1 MSETLKKVEELTDH
15 VKDYITTKV
24 EITKLRF
31 AEKTSLTIGNIIA
44 AVVVAVL
51 FLFVLLFG
59 SIAGAWAL
67 SDWIGKNYAG
77 FLIVTGFYLLVAI
90 IVWFA
95 RNRLIRFPV
104 MNAIIKMLHKK
115 DDDEKNGNG
124 KVDDVEENN

>member
-24 EITKLRF
+24 EITKLRL

-44 AVVVAVL
+44 ALVVAVL
-51 FLFVLLFG
+51 FLFVILFG

-77 FLIVTGFYLLVAI
+77 FLIVAGFYLLVAI

-95 RNRLIRFPV
+95 RGKLIRFPV
-104 MNAIIKMLHKK
+104 MNAIIMMLHKK
-115 DDDEKNGNG
+115 DDDEQEKDEN
-124 KVDDVEENN
+124 DEETKIN